1 MSHRPW
7 SLLLTAG
14 LAAWFAGAAAAVG
27 PDSPTL
33 FVSNRDGNAQIYRM
47 DADGANQRA
56 LTRGAQENTEPA
68 WSPDGARIAFTSYRD
83 SNADIY
89 VMDADGGNLRRLT
102 SDPQSDNAPA
112 WTPDGRIVF
121 RSMRSR
127 WANFYVMDAD
137 GANLRQ
143 ITHTESDKGVP
154 TLSPDGR
161 WIAYVAHGEK
171 GSSEIHVMPAGGG
184 ESRNLT
190 AALSGNQKT
199 FPTWAPDSR
208 RLAYVEASSGALNI
222 RTIEPSGANPVK
234 VTDNGYVNAYPT
246 WSPDGARIA
255 FASGRDGSRSERARA
270 DIFVMNADG
279 SGANNLTRHPDED
292 NYPAW
297 SADGRALYFVS
308 LRDGNAQ
315 IYAVPASGGEAQRL
329 TRNPGYDLMVRP
341 LNLPA
346 PAAGIAARA
355 APATR

>member
-1 MSHRPW
+1 MTYRPW
-7 SLLLTAG
+7 ALLLTAG
-14 LAAWFAGAAAAVG
+14 VAALFATVAATAAPG
-27 PDSPTL
+27 SPLL

-47 DADGANQRA
+47 NAGGADERA
-56 LTRGAQENTEPA
+56 LTRGTQENSEPA
-68 WSPDGARIAFTSYRD
+68 WSPDGTRIAFTSYRD
-83 SNADIY
+83 GNAEVY
-89 VMDADGGNLRRLT
+89 LMDADGGNPRRLT
-102 SDPQSDNAPA
+102 TEPQSDNAPV

-137 GANLRQ
+137 GTNLRQ
-143 ITHTESDKGVP
+143 LTHTESDKGMP

-190 AALSGNQKT
+190 AALSRNQKT
-199 FPTWAPDSR
+199 FPCWSPDSR
-208 RLAYVEASSGALNI
+208 RLAYVEASSGTLNI
-222 RTIEPSGANPVK
+222 RSIEPSGANPVK
-234 VTDNGYVNAYPT
+234 ITDNSYVNAYPT

-270 DIFVMNADG
+270 DIFVMNTDG
-279 SGANNLTRHPDED
+279 SGAANLTRHPDED

-297 SADGRALYFVS
+297 SADGRAIFFVS

-341 LNLPA
+341 LALRGA
-346 PAAGIAARA
+346 SAGITALAPPSAR
-355 APATR
+355 

>member
-1 MSHRPW
+1 MTDRIR

-14 LAAWFAGAAAAVG
+14 LAVWFAGLAAAAEPG
-27 PDSPTL
+27 SPTL

-56 LTRGAQENTEPA
+56 LTRGAQESTEPA
-68 WSPDGARIAFTSYRD
+68 GSPDGTRIAFTSYRD
-83 SNADIY
+83 GNAEIY
-89 VMDADGGNLRRLT
+89 VMDVDGGNLRRLT

-143 ITHTESDKGVP
+143 LTHTETDKGVP
-154 TLSPDGR
+154 ALSPDGR
-161 WIAYVAHGEK
+161 WIAHVAHGEK

-190 AALSGNQKT
+190 AALSANQKT

-222 RTIEPSGANPVK
+222 RTIEPSGTNPFK

-279 SGANNLTRHPDED
+279 SGAANLTRHPGED
-292 NYPAW
+292 NYPTW
-297 SADGRALYFVS
+297 SADGRAIYFVS

-315 IYAVPASGGEAQRL
+315 IYVVPADGGEAQRL
-329 TRNPGYDLMVRP
+329 TRNQAYDLMVRP
-341 LNLPA
+341 FNL
-346 PAAGIAARA
+346 PAAGIAAAA
-355 APATR
+355 APSTR